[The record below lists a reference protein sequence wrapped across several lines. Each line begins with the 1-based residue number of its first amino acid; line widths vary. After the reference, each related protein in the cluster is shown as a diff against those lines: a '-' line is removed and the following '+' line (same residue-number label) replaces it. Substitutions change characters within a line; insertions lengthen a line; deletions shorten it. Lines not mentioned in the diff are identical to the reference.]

1 MSSEL
6 DVDVPRRLKKEVA
19 ALTRD
24 PPPGIYAA
32 PDENDITRIHAL
44 VVGPSGTP
52 YEGGFLLFHLVY
64 PLEYPNKPP
73 VVRFLTTD
81 AGRVWLHPYLYES
94 GEVSL
99 SILGTF
105 SGPQW
110 SPGLSLG
117 HVLLSI
123 QSLLSENPYYDR
135 LFRINDA
142 TTRKRADDYNIYI
155 RHEVVRVAVC
165 DAVESCFDDGS
176 SYPSALREPVLKLFL
191 EHYDSCEE
199 YVKRHLRLRCA
210 EIGYPSICPLQVSH
224 YETLLAR
231 LQDLKAKVEKRG

>member
-32 PDENDITRIHAL
+32 PDENDITRMHAL

-110 SPGLSLG
+110 SP
-117 HVLLSI
+117 
-123 QSLLSENPYYDR
+123 ER
-135 LFRINDA
+135 M
-142 TTRKRADDYNIYI
+142 TTTSTY

-165 DAVESCFDDGS
+165 DAVESCLDDGS
-176 SYPSALREPVLKLFL
+176 SYPSALRGPVLKLFL
-191 EHYDSCEE
+191 EHYDSYEE

-210 EIGYPSICPLQVSH
+210 EICYPSICPLQVSH